1 MSKKESV
8 VEQSTKEPQVEKPLV
23 DESSWKQELEQ
34 LDRLLTG
41 RLTEAEARGYAEN
54 ELAKHDGVVHVIEKQ
69 IAQAQQVLSEQGAFL
84 PRTDNRDIENRIES
98 LQYDLSV
105 ARKKREQSINKCG
118 AGIKAAKDADKL
130 RPRWQ
135 ELRRRQQGIDKA
147 RDIAR
152 GREQELR
159 VSMPQRFVG

>member
-1 MSKKESV
+1 MSNKESV
-8 VEQSTKEPQVEKPLV
+8 VEQSTKESTVEKPIL
-23 DESSWKQELEQ
+23 DESSWRQELEQ

-41 RLTEAEARGYAEN
+41 RLTEAEARGYAET
-54 ELAKHDGVVHVIEKQ
+54 ELAKHDGVVHIIEKQ
-69 IAQAQQVLSEQGAFL
+69 IAQAEQVLSEQGTFL
-84 PRTDNRDIENRIES
+84 PRTEKKDIENRIEA

-135 ELRRRQQGIDKA
+135 ELRRRQQGIEKV

-159 VSMPQRFVG
+159 VSMPHRFVG

>member
-8 VEQSTKEPQVEKPLV
+8 VEIV

-41 RLTEAEARGYAEN
+41 RLTESEAKEYAGAQ
-54 ELAKHDGVVHVIEKQ
+54 LAKHDGVVHIIEAQ
-69 IAQAQQVLSEQGAFL
+69 IAQAREVLTSATSFL
-84 PRTDNRDIENRIES
+84 PRSERKRIENRIES
-98 LQYDLSV
+98 LESDLAT
-105 ARKKREQSINKCG
+105 ARKQREQSILKCG
-118 AGIKAAKDADKL
+118 AGIKAATDADKL

-147 RDIAR
+147 REVAR

-159 VSMPQRFVG
+159 VSMPHRFVG

>member
-8 VEQSTKEPQVEKPLV
+8 VEIV

-41 RLTEAEARGYAEN
+41 RLTESEAKEYAGAQ
-54 ELAKHDGVVHVIEKQ
+54 LAKHDGVVHIIEKQ
-69 IAQAQQVLSEQGAFL
+69 IAHAQQVLTEQSAFL
-84 PRTDNRDIENRIES
+84 SRTDKKGIEDRIES
-98 LQYDLSV
+98 LQYDLGV
-105 ARKKREQSINKCG
+105 ARKKREQSILKCG
-118 AGIKAAKDADKL
+118 AGVKAAKDADKL

-147 RDIAR
+147 RDVAR

-159 VSMPQRFVG
+159 VSMPHRFVG

>member
-8 VEQSTKEPQVEKPLV
+8 VENVV

-34 LDRLLTG
+34 LDRLLVG
-41 RLTEAEARGYAEN
+41 RLTETEAKEYANN
-54 ELAKHDGVVHVIEKQ
+54 ELAKHDGVVHTIEKQ
-69 IAQAQQVLSEQGAFL
+69 IAQAKDVFAEGSSFLSRGERQRL
-84 PRTDNRDIENRIES
+84 ENRIES
-98 LQYDLSV
+98 RQYDLSA

-130 RPRWQ
+130 RSRWQ

-147 RDIAR
+147 RAVAR
-152 GREQELR
+152 GEEQEFR
-159 VSMPQRFVG
+159 VSMPHRFVG

>member
-8 VEQSTKEPQVEKPLV
+8 VEQSTKETQVEKHIV

-41 RLTEAEARGYAEN
+41 RLTEAEAKQWAET
-54 ELAKHDGVVHVIEKQ
+54 ELAKHGGVVHLIERQ
-69 IAQAQQVLSEQGAFL
+69 ITQAEQVLNEQNAFL
-84 PRTDNRDIENRIES
+84 PRTDKRDIERKIES
-98 LQYDLSV
+98 LQYDLSI
-105 ARKKREQSINKCG
+105 ARKKREASISKCG
-118 AGIKAAKDADKL
+118 SGIRAARDADKF

-135 ELRRRQQGIDKA
+135 ELRRRQQGIEKA
-147 RDIAR
+147 RDVAR

-159 VSMPQRFVG
+159 VSMPHGFVG

>member
-8 VEQSTKEPQVEKPLV
+8 VEQPTKESAVEKPIV

-41 RLTEAEARGYAEN
+41 RLTEGEAREYAN
-54 ELAKHDGVVHVIEKQ
+54 SELAKHDEVVHFIEKQ
-69 IAQAQQVLSEQGAFL
+69 IAQAEQVLTEQSAFL
-84 PRTDNRDIENRIES
+84 SARDKKDVQNRIES
-98 LQYDLSV
+98 LQYDLSI

-135 ELRRRQQGIDKA
+135 ELRRRQQGIEKV
-147 RDIAR
+147 RDITR
-152 GREQELR
+152 GRDQELR
-159 VSMPQRFVG
+159 VSMPHRFVG